1 MKKILVLM
9 IIELAMW
16 GMPAFAQSAS
26 VVKNLGTDADV
37 AAANQSSAT
46 CNLYRGAVLVTN
58 QSVVRVTS
66 PASVACKFVG
76 VTLSPSETYTAAY
89 VSALG
94 FEGPKSDPFLTDS
107 VPGKPGTALHPVP

>member
-1 MKKILVLM
+1 MKKYLVG
-9 IIELAMW
+9 IALAMFSV
-16 GMPAFAQSAS
+16 AAQTQAVS

-37 AAANQSSAT
+37 VATNQSSAT
-46 CNLYRGAVLVTN
+46 CNLYRGAVLVTS
-58 QSVVRVTS
+58 QPVVRVTS

-76 VTLSPSETYTAAY
+76 VTLSPSETYTASY

-94 FEGPKSDPFLTDS
+94 FEGPKSDPFLTDT